1 MQILSYSRGAV
12 LSLMAL
18 LVCGCL
24 GRSETPRFYSLSPTL
39 EVQESSRGNNPGP
52 GPAVGLGPVRAADY
66 LDDARM
72 ITRTGEHQVVK
83 AEQHRWAGSL
93 KNNIVHVLA
102 ENLGTQLN
110 TDRIF
115 LFPWRASVPL
125 DYQVVVEILRLD
137 GRLGESAILV
147 ARWSV
152 LAGPEKRL
160 LRAQR
165 SSITEPV
172 TGGDY
177 AALAAAQSRALAG
190 LSREIAQA
198 IQGTSG
204 RPVAAAGKP

>member
-1 MQILSYSRGAV
+1 VLGLAAV
-12 LSLMAL
+12 
-18 LVCGCL
+18 VIFGCL
-24 GRSETPRFYSLSPTL
+24 GRSETPRFYSLSPTF
-39 EVQESSRGNNPGP
+39 EVQESSRRGTPGKAL
-52 GPAVGLGPVRAADY
+52 AVGLGPVRAADY
-66 LDDARM
+66 LDDTRM
-72 ITRTGEHQVVK
+72 ITRSGDHQVVK
-83 AEQHRWAGSL
+83 AEEHRWAGSL
-93 KNNIVHVLA
+93 KNNIMNVLA

-115 LFPWRASVPL
+115 LFPWRATVPL

-177 AALAAAQSRALAG
+177 AALAAAQSRALAT